1 MTTRLVLVYFYR
13 GEVCFPGGKKNKD
26 ETVQQTAL
34 REAYEEIGLDP
45 NAVDILGIL
54 PGAPDRTMKS
64 LTVGVVGYL
73 GALEDLNLEIN
84 PDEVAQVF
92 TVPIETLVSDTIA
105 KRQFFRLDKKEPG
118 KNDYEMPVY
127 CTEPRVWGFTAIQ
140 TNVLLSI
147 VVPDHVELMIPRFL
161 NK

>member
-1 MTTRLVLVYFYR
+1 M
-13 GEVCFPGGKKNKD
+13 CFPGGKKDKN

-45 NAVDILGIL
+45 NAVEIL
-54 PGAPDRTMKS
+54 GAPDRTMKS

-73 GALEDLNLEIN
+73 GALEDLKLEIN

-105 KRQFFRLDKKEPG
+105 KRQFFRLDKKGPG

-140 TNVLLSI
+140 TNVVLSI